1 MGIFQKIFGSRNQRE
16 LKKLQPIVDRINGL
30 EPTFKA
36 KSDDELKAMTPE
48 FKRKL
53 DKGATIDEILP
64 EAFAVV
70 REASV
75 RRTGMRHYDVQLIG
89 GMVLHQGKIAEMRT
103 GEGKTLVAT
112 LPTYLNA
119 LTGQGV
125 HVVTVNDYLAKRDA
139 EWMGRIHGQLGLST
153 GVIVNGLDDFERQTN
168 YNCDITYGQNN
179 EFGFDYLRDNMKK
192 SPDRMVQ
199 RGLVYAVV
207 DEVDSILIDEART
220 PLIISGQGEA
230 SADLYGKVDRLIPRL
245 KREVDYTV
253 DEKAHSAMLTD
264 DGVERIEKLL
274 GVDNL
279 YEASNIQLVHHVAQA
294 LRAHTLYKRN
304 VNYLVEDGKVVIIS
318 EDTGRKMEGRR
329 WSDGLHQAIEAKEG
343 VRVEEE
349 NQTLATVT
357 FQNYFRLYKKLAGMT
372 GTADTE
378 AQELHQIYKL
388 DVSVIPT
395 NKPMIRTDHPDLV
408 YKNEAGKFRAVVT
421 DVEDCHKRGQ
431 PVLVGTVSV
440 EKSEVVANLLKA
452 KGLPFNVLNAKQ
464 HQREAA
470 IVAQAGRKSAI
481 TIATNMAG
489 RGTDIVLG
497 GNFEAMAKDALA
509 EEKSRL
515 AETAQASQP
524 AAPNGGDGGGGGDGG
539 VAEPYRG
546 STEPAFDEDKLH
558 AELLAKFKAQCEAER
573 EEVLAAGGLKIVG
586 TERHESRRI
595 DNQLR
600 GRSGRQGDPGS
611 SRFYLSLQDDLL
623 RIFGLD
629 RMTGL
634 MERLGLEEDVPIESP
649 MVTRSIEGAQK
660 KVEGRNF
667 DQRKN
672 VLEYD
677 DVMNQQ
683 RKTIYALRRQILEG
697 RYHREPT
704 DEETKQGI
712 TPEPVT
718 VSGDWTIESLT
729 PEVRGILGGHTA
741 VHRLVPEGKTEA
753 DAPVFDPQVAVKDGM
768 IALPPNLVVAAGDA
782 VVYRAGGEPPI
793 ERLTDGETY
802 YAIAAEP
809 GHVALARTKDDARK
823 GVAVAIGAKQGMIA
837 FVKTKV
843 AERDEV
849 LARGESAGDTRPGWR
864 VLRGEVWRQFGVLL
878 DLEKRYELGRAE
890 LLDWVTREVAASLIQ
905 QRERMY
911 DLSDARMAA
920 VIERVLSPEVA
931 DDEWDWDELEDSLQE
946 QFAGEFD
953 ISPGTPDEVGTQV
966 WPLIEKRLAE
976 REKELSRAWLMYFLR
991 DFALNEIDEQ
1001 WIEHLKMM
1009 DGLREGIGLQGY
1021 GQKDPKKE
1029 YKRIGFDM
1037 FREMMDRIQANTVTK
1052 LFRVQIQREEEQ
1064 VPQLQQKERQ
1074 MEEHGVANK
1083 SEDEAAEPKAAAQ
1096 PRRGGRGRA
1105 GQAARPG
1112 AGEGDGAKAE
1122 PVRRDRPKVGR
1133 NDPCPCGSGKKYKKC
1148 HGKDEEAAASE

>member
-1 MGIFQKIFGSRNQRE
+1 MGIFQQIFGSRNQRE
-16 LKKLQPIVDRINGL
+16 LRKLQPIVDRINGL

-36 KSDDELKAMTPE
+36 KSDDELKAMTPD
-48 FKRKL
+48 FKRRL
-53 DKGATIDEILP
+53 DKGATLDEILP

-75 RRTGMRHYDVQLIG
+75 RVTGMRHYDVQLIG
-89 GMVLHQGKIAEMRT
+89 GMVLHAGKIAEMRT

-119 LTGQGV
+119 LAGKGV
-125 HVVTVNDYLAKRDA
+125 HVVTVNDYLTKRDA
-139 EWMGRIHGQLGLST
+139 EWMGRIHGHLGLTT
-153 GVIVNGLDDFERQTN
+153 GVIVHGLEDFQRQAN

-199 RGLVYAVV
+199 RGLHYAVV

-220 PLIISGQGEA
+220 PLIISGAGEA
-230 SADLYGKVDRLIPRL
+230 SADLYGKIDRLIPRL

-274 GVDNL
+274 SVDNL
-279 YEASNIQLVHHVAQA
+279 YAASNIQLVHHVTQA

-304 VNYLVEDGKVVIIS
+304 VNYLIDENHKVVIIS
-318 EDTGRKMEGRR
+318 EDTGRAMPGRR

-343 VRVEEE
+343 VTVEEE

-388 DVSVIPT
+388 DVMVIPT
-395 NKPMIRTDHPDLV
+395 NKPMVRKDQPDLV
-408 YKNEAGKFRAVVT
+408 YKNEAGKFRAVVA
-421 DVEDCHKRGQ
+421 DVEDCYKRGQ

-440 EKSEVVANLLKA
+440 EKSEVVASLLKA
-452 KGLPFNVLNAKQ
+452 KDLPFNVLNAKQ
-464 HQREAA
+464 HQREASV
-470 IVAQAGRKSAI
+470 VAQAGRKHAI

-489 RGTDIVLG
+489 RGTDILLG
-497 GNFEAMAKDALA
+497 GNPEAMAKDALV
-509 EEKSRL
+509 EEKAKL
-515 AETAQASQP
+515 AETVAAAQP
-524 AAPNGGDGGGGGDGG
+524 AGDHG
-539 VAEPYRG
+539 EPYRG
-546 STEPAFDEDKLH
+546 ASEVKLDEDARF
-558 AELLAKFKAQCEAER
+558 AELLAQFKAQCEAER
-573 EEVLAAGGLKIVG
+573 QEVLAAGGLKIVG

-600 GRSGRQGDPGS
+600 GRAGRQGDPGS

-629 RMTGL
+629 RMTGI

-704 DEETKQGI
+704 EDEAKAGI
-712 TPEPVT
+712 VPEPVT
-718 VSGDWTIESLT
+718 ASGDWTIESLT
-729 PEVRGILGGHTA
+729 PELAAVLGGHRGT
-741 VHRLVPEGKTEA
+741 HHLVPADQPDREGVAFEPREA
-753 DAPVFDPQVAVKDGM
+753 VRDHT
-768 IALPPNLVVAAGDA
+768 IALAAPAQLATGDR
-782 VVYRAGGEPPI
+782 VIYRAGANAPLD
-793 ERLTDGETY
+793 RLTDGATY
-802 YAIAAEP
+802 YVIGQAPGAIA
-809 GHVALARTKDDARK
+809 LAATQDDANK
-823 GVAVAIGAKQGMIA
+823 GAAIALGAKQGM
-837 FVKTKV
+837 VESLKDQV
-843 AERDEV
+843 AARDAAI
-849 LARGESAGDTRPGWR
+849 ARGEPSPVNDDRPGWR

-878 DLEKRYELGRAE
+878 DFEKRYDLPREELV
-890 LLDWVTREVAASLIQ
+890 DWATREIAASLIQ
-905 QRERMY
+905 QRERMH
-911 DLSDARMAA
+911 DLADARMAS
-920 VIERVLSPEVA
+920 VIERVLSAEVGE
-931 DDEWDWDELEDSLQE
+931 DEWDWDELEDALQE
-946 QFAGEFD
+946 QFGAEFD
-953 ISPGTPDEVGTQV
+953 LTPGTPDEVAAQV
-966 WPLIEKRLAE
+966 WPVIEQRLAE
-976 REKELSRAWLMYFLR
+976 REKELSRAWLMFFLR
-991 DFALNEIDEQ
+991 DFSLNEIDEQ
-1001 WIEHLKMM
+1001 WIEHLKTM
-1009 DGLREGIGLQGY
+1009 DALREGIGLQGY

-1052 LFRVQIQREEEQ
+1052 LFSVQIQRDGEQ

-1083 SEDEAAEPKAAAQ
+1083 SDDAAEQEAAARQSASQARRPT
-1096 PRRGGRGRA
+1096 RGGRPA
-1105 GQAARPG
+1105 AAAAARP
-1112 AGEGDGAKAE
+1112 AGEAEAAKAE